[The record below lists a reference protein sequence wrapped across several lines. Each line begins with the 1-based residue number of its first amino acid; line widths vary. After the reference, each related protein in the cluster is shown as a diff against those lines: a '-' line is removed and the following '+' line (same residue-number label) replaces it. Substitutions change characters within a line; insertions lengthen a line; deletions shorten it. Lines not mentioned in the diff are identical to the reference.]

1 MKGGD
6 FMSHMKFIE
15 ADRYI
20 VKDVFN
26 KRVEVRLISET
37 LNEKNI
43 SYVTLTL
50 EEAKQMAESINN
62 IIKRYEES

>member
-1 MKGGD
+1 
-6 FMSHMKFIE
+6 MSHRNFIE

-26 KRVEVRLISET
+26 KIVEVRLISEN
-37 LNEKNI
+37 LNETNI